1 MPASTFAAP
10 LESRY
15 FEDYEPD
22 TVHEFGSVVVEE
34 AEVLEFAQRYD
45 PQPFHTNPEAAK
57 QSPYGGLIASGLHTL
72 SFGFRLLIDT
82 GVFAD
87 CSLGSPGIEK
97 IRWLL
102 PVRPGDILR
111 IEAEVVAMRPSSSN
125 PGRGILTMDYM
136 VINQRGETVLTMEAI
151 HFLRRRNK

>member
-1 MPASTFAAP
+1 MA
-10 LESRY
+10 RY
-15 FEDYEPD
+15 FEDFQGAERFVGKSS
-22 TVHEFGSVVVEE
+22 TITE
-34 AEVLEFAQRYD
+34 AEILEFAQRYD
-45 PQPFHTNPEAAK
+45 PQPFHVDLNAAK
-57 QSPYGGLIASGLHTL
+57 ESPYGGLIASGLHTL

>member
-1 MPASTFAAP
+1 MA
-10 LESRY
+10 RY
-15 FEDYEPD
+15 FEDFQGAERFVSKSS
-22 TVHEFGSVVVEE
+22 TITE
-34 AEVLEFAQRYD
+34 AEILEFAQRYD
-45 PQPFHTNPEAAK
+45 PQPFHVDLNAAK
-57 QSPYGGLIASGLHTL
+57 ESPYGGLIASGLHTL
-72 SFGFRLLIDT
+72 SFGFRLFIDT

>member
-45 PQPFHTNPEAAK
+45 PQPFHTTGGGEAKPLRWFDCQRMADLCVNDARV
-57 QSPYGGLIASGLHTL
+57 GGSL
-72 SFGFRLLIDT
+72 
-82 GVFAD
+82 
-87 CSLGSPGIEK
+87 LGSSLQPRIS
-97 IRWLL
+97 
-102 PVRPGDILR
+102 GD
-111 IEAEVVAMRPSSSN
+111 
-125 PGRGILTMDYM
+125 
-136 VINQRGETVLTMEAI
+136 
-151 HFLRRRNK
+151 